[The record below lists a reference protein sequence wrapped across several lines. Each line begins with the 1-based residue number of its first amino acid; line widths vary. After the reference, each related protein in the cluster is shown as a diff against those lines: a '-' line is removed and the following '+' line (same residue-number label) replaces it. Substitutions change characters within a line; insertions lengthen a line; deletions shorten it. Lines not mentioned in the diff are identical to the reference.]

1 MRVSYQQVMALLRI
15 ALGFILLWAF
25 FDKLFGLGF
34 ATTPDKSWLVGASP
48 TYGFLKFGA
57 TGMFGQYFQTL
68 AGNQFVDLLFMS
80 GLLLIGLSLLLGVGI
95 RIATYSGSLFFLLM
109 WLALVPSQN
118 NPLLD
123 EHIIYALVLWA
134 VYKSDADSV
143 FGFGKKWKQ
152 IKFVKDNPILQ

>member
-1 MRVSYQQVMALLRI
+1 MALLRI

-57 TGMFGQYFQTL
+57 TGMFGQYFQGI
-68 AGNQFVDLLFMS
+68 AGNQFVDLLFMA
-80 GLLLIGLSLLLGVGI
+80 GLLLIGLTLLLGIGI
-95 RIATYSGSLFFLLM
+95 RIATYSGSLLFFLM
-109 WLALVPSQN
+109 WLALVPSEH

-123 EHIIYALVLWA
+123 EHIVYALALWA
-134 VYKSDADSV
+134 VYKSDAGSV

>member
-1 MRVSYQQVMALLRI
+1 MRVSFQQVMALLRI

-34 ATTPDKSWLVGASP
+34 ATPLEKSWLAGASP

-57 TGMFGQYFQTL
+57 TGMFGQYFQSL
-68 AGNQFVDLLFMS
+68 AGNQFIDLLFMS
-80 GLLLIGLSLLLGVGI
+80 GLLLIGLSLLLGIGI
-95 RIATYSGSLFFLLM
+95 RIATYSGSLLFLLM
-109 WLALVPSQN
+109 WLALVPSKN

-123 EHIIYALVLWA
+123 EHIIYVLVLWA
-134 VYKSDADSV
+134 VYKSDAGSV

>member
-1 MRVSYQQVMALLRI
+1 MALLRI

-34 ATTPDKSWLVGASP
+34 TTTPDKSWLVGASP

-57 TGMFGQYFQTL
+57 TGMFGQYFQGI

-80 GLLLIGLSLLLGVGI
+80 GLLLIGLALFSGVGI
-95 RIATYSGSLFFLLM
+95 RIATYAGSLLFLLM
-109 WLALVPSQN
+109 WFALIPSEH

-123 EHIIYALVLWA
+123 EHIVYALALWA
-134 VYKSDADSV
+134 VYKSDAGSV

>member
-34 ATTPDKSWLVGASP
+34 ATTAEKSWLLGASP

-57 TGMFGQYFQTL
+57 AGMFGQYFQGL
-68 AGNQFVDLLFMS
+68 AGNQFVDLLFMA
-80 GLLLIGLSLLLGVGI
+80 GLLLIGLSLLLGIGI
-95 RIATYSGSLFFLLM
+95 RIATYSGSLLFFLM
-109 WLALVPSQN
+109 WLALVPPKN
-118 NPLLD
+118 NPVLD
-123 EHIIYALVLWA
+123 DHIIYILVLWA
-134 VYKSDADSV
+134 IYKSDAGSV
-143 FGFGKKWKQ
+143 LGLGKKWKE